1 LADEEHATTFTAR
14 NPKKVER
21 RWANEVVTDHLVNTG
36 KQNMKALLAV
46 IIAATSASTL
56 AIAEPTAPADKK
68 DSGSLSS
75 GAKDSSP
82 ATANQG
88 ENTRVGQEPST
99 SQTNDRSGGTSVV
112 PGTKKGM
119 GTSDPTGVENQ

>member
-1 LADEEHATTFTAR
+1 
-14 NPKKVER
+14 
-21 RWANEVVTDHLVNTG
+21 
-36 KQNMKALLAV
+36 MKSLLAV

-56 AIAEPTAPADKK
+56 AIAAEPTAPADKK

-75 GAKDSSP
+75 GAKDASP

-99 SQTNDRSGGTSVV
+99 SGTEDRSGGTPVV

-119 GTSDPTGVENQ
+119 GTSDPTGVEKP